1 MIRVLLFEDNPDLV
15 ESIRELIGE
24 TDDIRV
30 AADFRNAQKAEQHV
44 RHHQP
49 DVVLMDI
56 DMPVAN
62 GLEGLR
68 AIRGSGSDALVL
80 MFTVMD
86 DNENVFQAICQGAS
100 GYLLKQAAPEKILDA
115 IRDATT
121 GGAPMSPSIA
131 KKVLTLFAQ
140 PFKKTHELQTLTA
153 REHDVLSLL
162 VRGHSYKMAAAQLEI
177 GVETLR
183 FHIKNIYAKLHVN
196 SKSEAVIKALQ
207 NRIV

>member
-1 MIRVLLFEDNPDLV
+1 MTRVLLFEDNPDLV
-15 ESIRELIGE
+15 ESIRELIGD

-30 AADFRNAQKAEQHV
+30 VADFRNAQKAEQHV
-44 RHHQP
+44 RYHQP
-49 DVVLMDI
+49 DIVLMDI

-68 AIRGSGSDALVL
+68 AIRASGSNVLVL

-86 DNENVFQAICQGAS
+86 DNENVFQAICHGAS

-140 PFKKTHELQTLTA
+140 PFKKSEELQTLTA

-162 VRGHSYKMAAAQLEI
+162 VRGHSYKMAAAELAI

>member
-1 MIRVLLFEDNPDLV
+1 MTRVLLFEDNPDLV
-15 ESIRELIGE
+15 ESIRELIGD

-30 AADFRNAQKAEQHV
+30 VADFRNAQKAEQHV
-44 RHHQP
+44 RHHLP

-68 AIRGSGSDALVL
+68 AIRASGSEVLVL

-100 GYLLKQAAPEKILDA
+100 GYLLKQAAPERILDA

-140 PFKKTHELQTLTA
+140 PFKKSEELQSLTA

-162 VRGHSYKMAAAQLEI
+162 VRGHSYKMAAVQLEI

-207 NRIV
+207 NRVV